1 MQVLE
6 EMLMGKRVELST
18 VEGSFWRGFGGEQ
31 SPSDLETA
39 LQLVFRLFRT
49 RVQPVP
55 AELAT
60 CLRCRARRAARAPGL
75 VCMRE
80 SLAILVRGTWTRHLH
95 SCTHGAHLKLRL
107 QAGLMLASRHRGTSD
122 CGAPAGRQARAGAG
136 ARAAARPHLPVQQ

>member
-39 LQLVFRLFRT
+39 LQLVFQLFRT

-60 CLRCRARRAARAPGL
+60 CLRCCARGAVRAHGLAALLRRSSCL
-75 VCMRE
+75 V
-80 SLAILVRGTWTRHLH
+80 
-95 SCTHGAHLKLRL
+95 
-107 QAGLMLASRHRGTSD
+107 
-122 CGAPAGRQARAGAG
+122 
-136 ARAAARPHLPVQQ
+136 